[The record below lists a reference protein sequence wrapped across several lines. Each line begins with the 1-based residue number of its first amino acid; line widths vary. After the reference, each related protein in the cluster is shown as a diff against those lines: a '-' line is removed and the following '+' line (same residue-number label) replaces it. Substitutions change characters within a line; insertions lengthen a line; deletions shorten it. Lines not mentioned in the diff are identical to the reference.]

1 MKKFFRFQLCC
12 FCLLVLVMASCKVKR
27 PNEVLPE
34 LEMEELL
41 YDYHMAQALGENL
54 SYNEDYK
61 KVIYMETVFKKHG
74 TTEAAFDSSLV
85 WYTRNTELLSKIYE
99 RVTKRLKTEQ
109 ESINHLIA
117 VRDKKPKTSAPGD
130 SIDVWIGLRMAQL
143 TGMPLNDKLTFTL
156 PADTNFHKR
165 DTLLWEVRYHFLAGK
180 PDTARAAIM
189 AMQIIYENDSTVS
202 RTQKVLRSGI
212 ERIRLQSDTLGMIKE
227 VKGFIYYPG
236 GKSWNTLLADQ
247 ISLTRYHCTD
257 TLSIA
262 ARDSLQKNDSIKA
275 LKADSLQLKVNKDSI
290 AKPTAQ
296 PRLNPE
302 ELNKRSDEVH
312 PVKPEQ
318 RETEQRIQDE
328 RRQQQQQRRSNR
340 RVAKPAP
347 ASSLTPAVKQRN

>member
-12 FCLLVLVMASCKVKR
+12 FCLLIGVMASCKVKR

-34 LEMEELL
+34 SKMEEVL
-41 YDYHMAQALGENL
+41 YDYHMAQSLSENM
-54 SYNEDYK
+54 SYSENYK
-61 KVIYMETVFKKHG
+61 KVIYTEAVFKKHG

-85 WYTRNTELLSKIYE
+85 WYTRNTELLAKIYE

-130 SIDVWIGLRMAQL
+130 SIDMWIGLRMAQL
-143 TGMPLNDKLTFTL
+143 TGVPLNNKLTFTL

-180 PDTARAAIM
+180 PDTTRAAIM
-189 AMQIIYENDSTVS
+189 AMQIVYENDSMIS
-202 RTQKVLRSGI
+202 RTKKIFRSGI

-227 VKGFIYYPG
+227 VKGFIYYPE
-236 GKSWNTLLADQ
+236 GKRWRTLLADQ

-257 TLSIA
+257 TLSVA
-262 ARDSLQKNDSIKA
+262 VRDSLQKSDSIKA
-275 LKADSLQLKVNKDSI
+275 LKADSLKMKVNKDSI
-290 AKPTAQ
+290 AKPTVQ
-296 PRLNPE
+296 PRLKPK

-328 RRQQQQQRRSNR
+328 RRLQQQQQRRRNR
-340 RVAKPAP
+340 
-347 ASSLTPAVKQRN
+347 N